1 MESCNEQARRGEGV
15 EVVREGRS
23 EEEGKRRGGGTRDGE
38 RKIIIWV
45 IIRARVW

>member
-1 MESCNEQARRGEGV
+1 VR
-15 EVVREGRS
+15 REGRKLKK
-23 EEEGKRRGGGTRDGE
+23 GRKRRRDGE